1 LTAAPAQ
8 DDSRDMGL
16 NTLRV
21 ALLAAT
27 AAAVPLLA
35 QQPTFRAGVDVVKV
49 DASVSRSG
57 EHVEGLTAEN
67 FEVFDNGVKQ
77 KITNVAIAQV
87 PLEVY
92 LVLDLSGS
100 VQGEA
105 LAQLKRAANALVDGL
120 VPADRVALLTFAKTV
135 TVQQELTS
143 NFQAFKAAL
152 AEATPSGNTA
162 LYDAVLKA
170 ISLRQPKDNR
180 AIVVVF
186 TDEGDNASSA
196 TKKDAVDAA
205 ERSDVTG
212 YGVLAPASQP
222 TGIGLGMG
230 AAMSAPQFQSGFLRA
245 LADGTGGRVFRASP
259 RIPLEDLFEMVLDDA
274 RSRYVLTY
282 SPDKKTPGWHKLNVK
297 LVGAKGDVTARRGY
311 YIGK

>member
-1 LTAAPAQ
+1 
-8 DDSRDMGL
+8 MGL
-16 NTLRV
+16 NAVRI
-21 ALLAAT
+21 AFLAAALT
-27 AAAVPLLA
+27 ALPLLA

-49 DASVSRSG
+49 DVSISRSG
-57 EHVEGLTAEN
+57 EHVGGLTAQN

-120 VPADRVALLTFAKTV
+120 VPSDRVALLTFSKTV
-135 TVQQELTS
+135 TVLQELTS
-143 NFQAFKAAL
+143 NFPAFKAAL

-162 LYDAVLKA
+162 LFDAVLKA
-170 ISLRQPKDNR
+170 ISMREPKDNR

-186 TDEGDNASSA
+186 TDEGDNASAA
-196 TKKDAVDAA
+196 TPKQVFDAA

-212 YGVLAPASQP
+212 YGVLAPQVRS
-222 TGIGLGMG
+222 TGVGMG
-230 AAMSAPQFQSGFLRA
+230 GAGFGVPQFQLGFLRS
-245 LADGTGGRVFRASP
+245 LADGTGGRVFRASE
-259 RIPLEDLFEMVLDDA
+259 RLPLEDLFEMVLDDA

-282 SPDKKTPGWHKLNVK
+282 SPDKTTPGLHKLNVK
-297 LVGAKGDVTARRGY
+297 LVGAKGDVTARRSYFVG
-311 YIGK
+311 

>member
-1 LTAAPAQ
+1 
-8 DDSRDMGL
+8 MGL
-16 NTLRV
+16 NACRI
-21 ALLAAT
+21 AFLAAT
-27 AAAVPLLA
+27 VAAVPLLA
-35 QQPTFRAGVDVVKV
+35 QQPTFRASVDVVKV

-57 EHVEGLTAEN
+57 EHVEGLTAQN

-170 ISLRQPKDNR
+170 ISMRQPKDNR

-186 TDEGDNASSA
+186 TDEGDNASSS

-222 TGIGLGMG
+222 TGIGVGMG
-230 AAMSAPQFQSGFLRA
+230 GMGMSAPQFQLGFLRA

-282 SPDKKTPGWHKLNVK
+282 SPDKTTPGWHKLNVK

-311 YIGK
+311 FVGK

>member
-1 LTAAPAQ
+1 
-8 DDSRDMGL
+8 MGHQAF
-16 NTLRV
+16 RI
-21 ALLAAT
+21 AFLAA
-27 AAAVPLLA
+27 AVAAVPLPA

-57 EHVEGLTAEN
+57 EHVEGLSAAN

-77 KITNVAIAQV
+77 KIANVAIAQV

-120 VPADRVALLTFAKTV
+120 VPADRVALLTFSKTV
-135 TVQQELTS
+135 EVRQELTN

-170 ISLRQPKDNR
+170 ISMREPKDNR

-186 TDEGDNASSA
+186 TDEVDNASNA
-196 TKKDAVDAA
+196 TKKGAVDAA

-222 TGIGLGMG
+222 TGMGG

-282 SPDKKTPGWHKLNVK
+282 SPDKTTPGWHKLNVK

-311 YIGK
+311 FVGK

>member
-1 LTAAPAQ
+1 
-8 DDSRDMGL
+8 MGL
-16 NTLRV
+16 NAFRTIF
-21 ALLAAT
+21 LAAT
-27 AAAVPLLA
+27 LAAVPLLA

-49 DASVSRSG
+49 DASISRSG
-57 EHVEGLTAEN
+57 EHVEGLSAAN

-120 VPADRVALLTFAKTV
+120 VPADRVALLTFSKTV
-135 TVQQELTS
+135 EVRQELTN
-143 NFQAFKAAL
+143 NFPAFKAAL

-170 ISLRQPKDNR
+170 ISMREPKDNR

-186 TDEGDNASSA
+186 TDEGDNASNA
-196 TKKDAVDAA
+196 TKKDVVDAA

-212 YGVLAPASQP
+212 YGVLAPAARS
-222 TGIGLGMG
+222 TGIGVGMG
-230 AAMSAPQFQSGFLRA
+230 GAGMAAPQFQFGFLRS

-259 RIPLEDLFEMVLDDA
+259 AIPLEDLFEMVLDDA

-282 SPDKKTPGWHKLNVK
+282 SPDKTTPGWHKLNVK

-311 YIGK
+311 FVGK